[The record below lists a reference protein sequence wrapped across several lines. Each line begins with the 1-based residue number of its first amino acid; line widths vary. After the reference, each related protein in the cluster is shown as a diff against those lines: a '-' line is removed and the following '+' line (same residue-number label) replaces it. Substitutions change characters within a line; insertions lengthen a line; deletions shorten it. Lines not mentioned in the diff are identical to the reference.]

1 MNKKIKFIVITAV
14 AIAVFAGIYFLYGI
28 LKENY
33 TPEQFSN
40 NSQNSSQ
47 TDNKENS
54 DYKAPDFTVFDEEG
68 NEVNLSDYAGKPVV
82 INFWASWCHYCK
94 VEMPDFN
101 EAYHNNPDI
110 QFLMINVTDGR
121 QETMNSAKEFLEKG
135 NYDFPVFYDKNLNA
149 ASTYGAS
156 GLPMTFFVDKNGNLV
171 TYAGGMLTAENL
183 AKGIEMIK

>member
-1 MNKKIKFIVITAV
+1 MNKKVKFIVIIVV

-33 TPEQFSN
+33 APEQFSN

-47 TDNKENS
+47 TDNKESS
-54 DYKAPDFTVFDEEG
+54 DYKAPDFTVFDEKG
-68 NEVNLSDYAGKPVV
+68 NEVKLSDYAGKPVV

-121 QETMNSAKEFLEKG
+121 QETMDSAKEFLEKG
-135 NYDFPVFYDKNLNA
+135 KYDFPVFYDKNLNA

-156 GLPMTFFVDKNGNLV
+156 GLPMTFFIDKSGNLV